1 MVPVCLIGKHGLRGR
16 GTCEH
21 TVCRSPMANVPS
33 TQDVRSEGRGAR
45 WGLPCAQRTA
55 GISSTLASNLGDKQY
70 SVASAWQVEGIKY
83 MLIEFN

>member
-1 MVPVCLIGKHGLRGR
+1 
-16 GTCEH
+16 
-21 TVCRSPMANVPS
+21 MANVLS

-70 SVASAWQVEGIKY
+70 SVASAWQEGNLVSGSLSDVSKVPCY
-83 MLIEFN
+83 